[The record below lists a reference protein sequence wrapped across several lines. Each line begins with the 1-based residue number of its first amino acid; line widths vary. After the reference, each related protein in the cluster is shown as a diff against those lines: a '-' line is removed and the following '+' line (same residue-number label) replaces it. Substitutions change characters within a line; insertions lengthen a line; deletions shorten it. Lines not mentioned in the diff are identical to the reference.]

1 MNKNP
6 PIKKPYFYDTKE
18 GIDYFTKEH
27 LIDQNSK
34 KLSDKEKQE
43 IHQLGKDM
51 KRSVLDYHSKKLKK
65 FDNLDPTTYPSDPVQ
80 RGTLL
85 EIGKLEKDLEVSPGQ
100 IKPKRRNYW
109 DETVKL
115 NAGNKGELKL
125 PALTAEERIR
135 AKGPSDWDVIY
146 GSMTPFEK
154 GQWNAEKRKE
164 KLQKQKDE
172 AEEKKQKR
180 IDNHTKQQWGFPDKK
195 SVNYLSNNYSF
206 EENFKKQSKNINYQK
221 MHNQDLKSKIRGWI
235 NEADKEKKQEVN
247 KPKESLPG
255 VQSIL
260 AIDLPS
266 QSITPVSPPEDTQS
280 LNQRLN
286 NTKVTPGLS
295 TELVKLQKQIR
306 KNVDYVLGTED
317 QKDISESRNNKTT
330 NKEEN

>member
-1 MNKNP
+1 MIKKSF
-6 PIKKPYFYDTKE
+6 PIKKPYYYDTKE
-18 GIDYFTKEH
+18 GIDHFTKILVDE
-27 LIDQNSK
+27 NPK
-34 KLSDKEKQE
+34 KLSDKEKE
-43 IHQLGKDM
+43 DIYKVGRDM
-51 KRSVLDYHSKKLKK
+51 KKSVLEYHSKKLKK

-115 NAGNKGELKL
+115 NAGNKGEVKL

-164 KLQKQKDE
+164 KLQKQKEE

-180 IDNHTKQQWGFPDKK
+180 IDNHTKRQWGIPDQKLTDLPIIK
-195 SVNYLSNNYSF
+195 G
-206 EENFKKQSKNINYQK
+206 NIKYQK
-221 MHNQDLKSKIRGWI
+221 MHNQDLKSKMRGWI
-235 NEADKEKKQEVN
+235 NEADNEKKQEVK
-247 KPKESLPG
+247 KP
-255 VQSIL
+255 QSTPEKPVEHFI
-260 AIDLPS
+260 LPS
-266 QSITPVSPPEDTQS
+266 ERVTHVSPEDNQS
-280 LNQRLN
+280 LNQRLR

-295 TELVKLQKQIR
+295 IELVKLQKDIDR
-306 KNVDYVLGTED
+306 NINYVLGAD
-317 QKDISESRNNKTT
+317 NNERRKNREKTRDN
-330 NKEEN
+330 NKEETE

>member
-18 GIDYFTKEH
+18 GIDYFTKEL

-34 KLSDKEKQE
+34 KLSDNEKQE

-65 FDNLDPTTYPSDPVQ
+65 FDNLDPTTYPSDPAQ

-85 EIGKLEKDLEVSPGQ
+85 EIGKLEKDLEVPPGQ
-100 IKPKRRNYW
+100 RKPRRNIW
-109 DETVKL
+109 DAFVK
-115 NAGNKGELKL
+115 NKGVMPE
-125 PALTAEERIR
+125 LTAEERIR

-180 IDNHTKQQWGFPDKK
+180 IDNHTKRQWGIPDKK
-195 SVNYLSNNYSF
+195 GVNYLSSNYSF

-221 MHNQDLKSKIRGWI
+221 MHNQDLKTNMRKWI

-247 KPKESLPG
+247 KPLSTPEKPREHF
-255 VQSIL
+255 V
-260 AIDLPS
+260 LPS
-266 QSITPVSPPEDTQS
+266 QRVTPVSPGDTQS
-280 LNQRLN
+280 LDQRLR
-286 NTKVTPGLS
+286 NTGSLPPGLS
-295 TELVKLQKQIR
+295 IELVKLR
-306 KNVDYVLGTED
+306 KDIDRNINYVLGAD
-317 QKDISESRNNKTT
+317 QKDNLESRNKETT
-330 NKEEN
+330 NKEELK

>member
-1 MNKNP
+1 MIKKSF
-6 PIKKPYFYDTKE
+6 PIKKPYYYDTKE
-18 GIDYFTKEH
+18 GIDHFTKILVEE
-27 LIDQNSK
+27 NPK
-34 KLSDKEKQE
+34 KLSEKEKE
-43 IHQLGKDM
+43 DIYKVGRDM
-51 KRSVLDYHSKKLKK
+51 KRSVLDYHSNKLKK

-85 EIGKLEKDLEVSPGQ
+85 EIGKLEKDLEVPPGQ

-180 IDNHTKQQWGFPDKK
+180 IDNHTKRQWGIPDKK
-195 SVNYLSNNYSF
+195 GVNYLSNNYSF

-221 MHNQDLKSKIRGWI
+221 MHNQDLKTNMRKWI

-247 KPKESLPG
+247 KPLSTPEKPREHF
-255 VQSIL
+255 V
-260 AIDLPS
+260 LPS
-266 QSITPVSPPEDTQS
+266 QRVTHVSPEDTPS
-280 LNQRLN
+280 LNQRLRS
-286 NTKVTPGLS
+286 TKVTPGLS
-295 TELVKLQKQIR
+295 VELVKLQKDIDR
-306 KNVDYVLGTED
+306 NIKYVLGAD
-317 QKDISESRNNKTT
+317 QKDNLESRNKETT
-330 NKEEN
+330 NKEELK

>member
-1 MNKNP
+1 MIKKSF
-6 PIKKPYFYDTKE
+6 PIKKPYYYDTKE
-18 GIDYFTKEH
+18 GIDHFTKILVDE
-27 LIDQNSK
+27 NPK
-34 KLSDKEKQE
+34 KLSDKEKE
-43 IHQLGKDM
+43 DIYKVGRDM
-51 KRSVLDYHSKKLKK
+51 KRSVLEYHSKKLKK

-115 NAGNKGELKL
+115 NAGNKGEVKL

-164 KLQKQKDE
+164 KLQKQKEE

-180 IDNHTKQQWGFPDKK
+180 IDNHTKRQWGIPDQKLTDLPIIK
-195 SVNYLSNNYSF
+195 G
-206 EENFKKQSKNINYQK
+206 NIKYQK
-221 MHNQDLKSKIRGWI
+221 MHNQDLKSNMRKWI
-235 NEADKEKKQEVN
+235 NEADKEKKQVVN
-247 KPKESLPG
+247 KPLSTPEKPVEHF
-255 VQSIL
+255 I
-260 AIDLPS
+260 LPS
-266 QSITPVSPPEDTQS
+266 QRVTHVSPEDNQS
-280 LNQRLN
+280 LNQRLR

-295 TELVKLQKQIR
+295 IELVKLQKDIDR
-306 KNVDYVLGTED
+306 NINYVLGAD
-317 QKDISESRNNKTT
+317 NNERRKNREKTRDN
-330 NKEEN
+330 NKEETE